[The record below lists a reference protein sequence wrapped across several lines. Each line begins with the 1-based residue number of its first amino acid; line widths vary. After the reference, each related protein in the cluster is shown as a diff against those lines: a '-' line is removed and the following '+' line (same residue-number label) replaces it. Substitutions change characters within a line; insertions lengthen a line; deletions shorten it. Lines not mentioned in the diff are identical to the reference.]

1 MFPCAKTTDPSLKF
15 NVSMELAIVGVS
27 IKKGNQCQAP
37 QFSMK
42 GRNAE
47 QKLNAKG
54 RAAEKNPDVTIAKKA
69 QKAPQKARMEE
80 AKKAV
85 NMLVSKQIDPSSIPK
100 WLI

>member
-1 MFPCAKTTDPSLKF
+1 
-15 NVSMELAIVGVS
+15 MELAIVGVS

-47 QKLNAKG
+47 QKLNGKG
-54 RAAEKNPDVTIAKKA
+54 HAVEKNPDVTITKKA

-85 NMLVSKQIDPSSIPK
+85 NMLVSRQIDLSSIPK

>member
-1 MFPCAKTTDPSLKF
+1 MKLSDEFVIKF

-47 QKLNAKG
+47 QKLNGKG
-54 RAAEKNPDVTIAKKA
+54 HAVEKNPDVTITKKA

>member
-1 MFPCAKTTDPSLKF
+1 
-15 NVSMELAIVGVS
+15 MELAIVGVS

-47 QKLNAKG
+47 QKLNGKG
-54 RAAEKNPDVTIAKKA
+54 HAVEKNPDVTITKKA
-69 QKAPQKARMEE
+69 QKAQKVRMEE
-80 AKKAV
+80 EKKAV
-85 NMLVSKQIDPSSIPK
+85 NTLVSRQIDLSSIPK

>member
-1 MFPCAKTTDPSLKF
+1 
-15 NVSMELAIVGVS
+15 MELAIVGVS

-47 QKLNAKG
+47 QKLNGKG
-54 RAAEKNPDVTIAKKA
+54 HAVEKNPDVTTTKKT

>member
-1 MFPCAKTTDPSLKF
+1 MKLSDEFVIKF

-47 QKLNAKG
+47 QKLNGKG
-54 RAAEKNPDVTIAKKA
+54 HAVEKNPDETITKKD

>member
-1 MFPCAKTTDPSLKF
+1 
-15 NVSMELAIVGVS
+15 MELAIVGVS

-47 QKLNAKG
+47 QKLNGKG
-54 RAAEKNPDVTIAKKA
+54 HAVEKNPDVTITKKA
-69 QKAPQKARMEE
+69 QKAPQKARMGEE
-80 AKKAV
+80 KLVV
-85 NMLVSKQIDPSSIPK
+85 NMLVSRQIDLSSIPK

>member
-1 MFPCAKTTDPSLKF
+1 MKSSDEFVIKF

-27 IKKGNQCQAP
+27 IKKGNQSRAP
-37 QFSMK
+37 PFSMK

-54 RAAEKNPDVTIAKKA
+54 HAAEKNPDVTITKKA

-80 AKKAV
+80 EIKAV
-85 NMLVSKQIDPSSIPK
+85 NMLVSRQIDLSSIPK